1 MSTVSASPA
10 SARARS
16 RRSRRSRGIARVGV
30 AALVLVALRGSAGAG
45 GAPPVQLAP
54 PPITTPAFRP
64 SIIPGRLEADG
75 PGPFRVQARAALG
88 FLPAGLRVPDRYV
101 VDVAERDPAPFAAPL
116 DRTTYAAFNLLP
128 RRFSDGRSLSILYAT
143 EGVRAL
149 RDTSTLF
156 GLRFSVDF

>member
-1 MSTVSASPA
+1 MFTDSAPPA
-10 SARARS
+10 SVGARS
-16 RRSRRSRGIARVGV
+16 RQSMPVRGIARAGV
-30 AALVLVALRGSAGAG
+30 AVVVLIALRGSAGAG
-45 GAPPVQLAP
+45 VAPPVELVLPVITSLA
-54 PPITTPAFRP
+54 FGH
-64 SIIPGRLEADG
+64 SIMQAHIDAAG
-75 PGPFRVQARAALG
+75 PGTFRDRARAPLG

-116 DRTTYAAFNLLP
+116 DRTTYAAFDLLP